1 MTDFPFHEKQD
12 APEDAQPLLEKAE
25 QKYGFVPNILKG
37 MSEAPALLEGYMTL
51 SGLFDQTS
59 LSPVERQVVLL
70 AVSHENGCP
79 YCMAA
84 HSAAAKMAEAPDE
97 VIAALRED
105 KPLPDDKLETL
116 RNFTRIVV
124 ESRGN
129 PDDKDIEALLE
140 AGYSKRTV
148 LEVILGVGMK
158 TLSNYTNHILD
169 TPLDQAFEPMA
180 WTPPSRAAAE

>member
-1 MTDFPFHEKQD
+1 MADFPFHEKQD
-12 APEDAQPLLEKAE
+12 APEKAQPLLGKAE

-37 MSEAPALLEGYMTL
+37 MAESPELLEGYMTL
-51 SGLFDQTS
+51 SGLFDRTS

-70 AVSHENGCP
+70 SVSHENGCH

-97 VIAALRED
+97 VISALREG
-105 KPLPDDKLETL
+105 KPISDGKLEAL
-116 RNFTRIVV
+116 RSFTRTVV
-124 ESRGN
+124 KTRGN
-129 PDDKDIEALLE
+129 PEESDIESLLD

-148 LEVILGVGMK
+148 LEVVLGVGMK
-158 TLSNYTNHILD
+158 TLSNYTNHIVD

-180 WTPPSRAAAE
+180 WSPSSRAAAE